1 MTDYTN
7 FAKKTPGAEEGA
19 ILALALF
26 NDLLGLLEEKGVL
39 SPDEITGLL
48 ESAAHGLGQSKY
60 ATAKRGARFIRDAI
74 LPEH

>member
-26 NDLLGLLEEKGVL
+26 NELLGLLREKEVL

-48 ESAAHGLGQSKY
+48 ESTAHSLSQSKN
-60 ATAKRGARFIRDAI
+60 ALAMRGARFIHDTI

>member
-1 MTDYTN
+1 MTDYNN

-26 NDLLGLLEEKGVL
+26 NDLLGLLREKGVL

-48 ESAAHGLGQSKY
+48 ESAAHSLSQSKN
-60 ATAKRGARFIRDAI
+60 AIAKRGARFIRDAM
-74 LPEH
+74 LPEL